1 MGYNRDNCTPMF
13 ISALF
18 TTVKLWKQPR
28 CPTPDEQIM
37 KLWYIYTVEYY
48 SSRKKN
54 EIISF
59 GRQCIELEIFC

>member
-48 SSRKKN
+48 LPQGIMTQNLKVSGCNWRTSA
-54 EIISF
+54 
-59 GRQCIELEIFC
+59 